1 MHIDPLIYHA
11 APAMVILIVAES
23 LFMIKEHDFD
33 IKDVL
38 SSLCIML
45 GRVPIAAITNGLI
58 VYLYTLLYYY
68 RFFTIPHFYFLAWVI
83 CFFADDLS
91 FYWFHRSSHKIR
103 FLWASHQV
111 HHSSE
116 KFTFTAGI
124 RVPWTAEFTGNFL
137 FWCWMP
143 LIGIKPEMIL
153 YMKSVS
159 VLYQF
164 WIHTET
170 ITKLPNWLEFFFN
183 TPSHHRVHHGSNVEY
198 LDKNNG
204 GTLIIWDKLFGTF
217 QEEIFTPTYG
227 LTDHFKSF
235 NPITIVF
242 HEWEKIFKDIKKTK
256 LIREKV
262 YYFIKPPGWSHDG
275 SSKTTKQLQS
285 ELKKMSAKGLL
296 MKPKI
301 HDFSTLK

>member
-1 MHIDPLIYHA
+1 MLIDSLIYHA
-11 APAMVILIVAES
+11 VPAMAILIVAES
-23 LFMIKEHDFD
+23 LFMVKEHDFD
-33 IKDVL
+33 FKDVF
-38 SSLCIML
+38 SSLAIML
-45 GRVPIAAITNGLI
+45 GRMPIAALTSG
-58 VYLYTLLYYY
+58 VTVWLYTVVYYH
-68 RFFTIPHFYFLAWVI
+68 RFFNIPDFYFLPWII
-83 CFFADDLS
+83 CFFADDFS
-91 FYWFHRSSHKIR
+91 FYWFHRASHTVR

-116 KFTFTAGI
+116 KFTFAAGI

-164 WIHTET
+164 WMHTEA
-170 ITKLPNWLEFFFN
+170 ITKLPKWFETFFN

-217 QEEIFTPTYG
+217 QPETFTPTYG
-227 LTDHFKSF
+227 LTDRFNSF
-235 NPITIVF
+235 NPIAIVF
-242 HEWEKIFKDIKKTK
+242 HEWRKIFKDIKKTK
-256 LIREKV
+256 SIRDKV
-262 YYFIKPPGWSHDG
+262 GYLIKPPGWIPGD
-275 SSKTTKQLQS
+275 SSKTARRMQL
-285 ELKKMSAKGLL
+285 ELKKMDETK
-296 MKPKI
+296 KI
-301 HDFSTLK
+301 